1 MKKSCKPLFYLCILI
16 LFYLP
21 RAATGQVPEN
31 TEADTLNGE
40 SAEYKNNSAPFVY
53 IDCSF
58 CDFDYIRSE
67 LPFVNYVRDPEQAD
81 IHIFIT
87 RTSMVSGATEYE
99 ISFIGQRTFSDIQF
113 DLKYV
118 AQRNAT
124 TSEIRDGLNKVLF
137 SALMP
142 YLSQTSLFSSFNLM
156 HEPDGLQAT
165 ELETPKDPWNYW
177 IFEAYVGSIS
187 LGLESNRT
195 DFDSRWGIFADRV
208 TEDWKLRFR
217 PYFNYTYVEIEQ
229 SEDEDVKSSVQRHGL
244 DTYAIKSINQ
254 HWSVGLFADYITRN
268 DRNIRHRVEISPGIE
283 YSFFPY
289 RLATRKAVTL
299 QYQIGYSYFDFFD
312 TTIFNKNSQ
321 HLLGHQFRGAVDV
334 EQPWGSISGG
344 LIGSHYFHDTSL
356 RRAEFFGGFSVRI
369 FEGLSVRF
377 QTNFQMIQDQITLPA
392 GDASLEDILLQRRE
406 LATDFSLSGSFAVTY
421 TFGSEFANIV
431 NTRF

>member
-1 MKKSCKPLFYLCILI
+1 MIKFYRALFYLCIGMVI
-16 LFYLP
+16 YFP
-21 RAATGQVPEN
+21 DAAIAQVPGNVES
-31 TEADTLNGE
+31 DTLNNE
-40 SAEYKNNSAPFVY
+40 SAEYNTNRAPFVY

-58 CDFDYIRSE
+58 CDFDHIRSE
-67 LPFVNYVRDPEQAD
+67 LTFVNYVRDPEQAD

-87 RTSMVSGATEYE
+87 RTSMVRGGAEYE
-99 ISFIGQRTFSDIQF
+99 ISLIGQRVFSDIQF

-124 TSEIRDGLNKVLF
+124 TSEIRNGLNRMLF

-142 YLSQTSLFSSFNLM
+142 YMSQTSLSSSFSLM
-156 HEPDGLQAT
+156 HEPDDLEIT
-165 ELETPKDPWNYW
+165 EIEAPEDPWNYW

-187 LGLESNRT
+187 LGLESNKT

-208 TEDWKLRFR
+208 TEEWKLRIR
-217 PYFNYTYVEIEQ
+217 PYFNYTFVEIEQ
-229 SEDEDVKSSVQRHGL
+229 SEGEDVTSSVQRHGL

-254 HWSVGLFADYITRN
+254 HWSVGLFTDYITRN
-268 DRNIRHRVEISPGIE
+268 DRNIRHRIEVLPGIE
-283 YSFFPY
+283 YSFYPY
-289 RLATRKAVTL
+289 RMATRKAVTL

-312 TTIFNKNSQ
+312 TTIFGQDTQ
-321 HLLGHQFRGAVDV
+321 HLFSHQLRGAVDV

-356 RRAEFFGGFSVRI
+356 RRAVFFGGFSVRI
-369 FEGLSVRF
+369 LEGLSVRF
-377 QTNFQMIQDQITLPA
+377 QTNFQMIQDQITLRA